1 LWPEIKVPDPF
12 IFRAVPRVVVVG
24 SINADLVVVA
34 ERLPGPGET
43 VSGGRFAR
51 HGGGKSANQAVAAAR
66 LGAQVALIG
75 AVGDDELGEA
85 AAAELAAEGIDV
97 SGVVRVAE
105 PTGVALIVVDAAG
118 ENQIAIAA
126 GANGALGPQHVRE
139 LDPTAVL
146 LLGFEVPDAALVA
159 AAQQARGT
167 VILNPAPPREI
178 LAEILAAHP
187 ILTPNAHEA
196 ARLTGETDPEAA
208 ARALRERTGAPVA
221 ITLGAD
227 GVLVLDDDGVQRIPA
242 PEVDVVDTT
251 GAGDTFN
258 GALAA
263 ELAAARP
270 LREAAAFAV
279 AAAARS
285 TTGEGARGGMPRRE
299 DVCGR

>member
-1 LWPEIKVPDPF
+1 VP
-12 IFRAVPRVVVVG
+12 PRVVVVG

-34 ERLPGPGET
+34 ERLPAPGET

-66 LGAQVALIG
+66 LGADVQLIG

-85 AAAELAAEGIDV
+85 AVAELAGEGIDV
-97 SGVVRVAE
+97 GAVVRVAE
-105 PTGVALIVVDAAG
+105 PTGVALIVVDGAG
-118 ENQIAIAA
+118 ENQIALAA
-126 GANGALGPQHVRE
+126 GANGALGPEHVPA
-139 LDPTAVL
+139 LDGGGVL
-146 LLGFEVPDAALVA
+146 LLGFEVPDAAVVA
-159 AAQQARGT
+159 AARAAAGWT

-178 LAEILAAHP
+178 PAEVLRAHP
-187 ILTPNAHEA
+187 IVTPNAHEA
-196 ARLTGETDPEAA
+196 ARLTGEGDPEAA
-208 ARALRERTGAPVA
+208 ARALRERTGAPVV
-221 ITLGAD
+221 ITLGGD
-227 GVLVLDDDGVQRIPA
+227 GVLVLDDDAERIPA

-263 ELAAARP
+263 ELAAGRP
-270 LREAAAFAV
+270 LRDAAAFAV

-285 TTGEGARGGMPRRE
+285 TTAEGARGGMPRRE